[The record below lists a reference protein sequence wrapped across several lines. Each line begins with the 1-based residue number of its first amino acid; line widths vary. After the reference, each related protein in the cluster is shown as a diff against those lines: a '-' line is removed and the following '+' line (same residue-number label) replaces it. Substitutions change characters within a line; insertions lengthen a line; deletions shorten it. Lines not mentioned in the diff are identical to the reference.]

1 MNSDFEVVIVSAH
14 RTPIGKLNGAF
25 CQLKASDLGSVV
37 LKHIL
42 DSTKTIPDEVI
53 IGQALTAGQGQNP
66 ARQTAINAGCP
77 YTVPATS
84 INMLC
89 GSGLKACVL
98 AYQAIKCGDASVIV
112 CGGQESMTQAPH
124 CLHIRSGQKLNDD
137 TMLDTMMN
145 DGLTDAFNKCPM
157 GNTGFLVFTI

>member
-1 MNSDFEVVIVSAH
+1 MNSEFEVVIVSAY
-14 RTPIGKLNGAF
+14 RTPIGNLNGAF
-25 CQLKASDLGSVV
+25 SQLKASDLGATV

-42 DSTKTIPDEVI
+42 DSTNVMPDEVI

-66 ARQTAINAGCP
+66 ARQTVINAGCP
-77 YTVPATS
+77 ITVPATT

-98 AYQAIKCGDASVIV
+98 AYQAIKSGDASVIV
-112 CGGQESMTQAPH
+112 CGGQESMSQAPH
-124 CLHIRSGQKLNDD
+124 CLHIRNGHKLNDV

-145 DGLTDAFNKCPM
+145 DGLVDAFNKCSM
-157 GNTGFLVFTI
+157 GFTGKIKF